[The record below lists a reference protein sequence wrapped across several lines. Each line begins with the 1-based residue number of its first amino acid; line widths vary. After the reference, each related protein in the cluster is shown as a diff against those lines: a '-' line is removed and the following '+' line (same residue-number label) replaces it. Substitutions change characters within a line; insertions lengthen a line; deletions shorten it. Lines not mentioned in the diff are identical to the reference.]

1 MANGQKSWISRIATG
16 RRKENWMTDHSAPPE
31 FDIEWIDK
39 DVVARITGDID
50 AVRASAAQ
58 MPLLELL
65 DKNPVK
71 IVVNFQ
77 GVGYMDSAGLAS
89 FVKLLSRT
97 RKQGVELR
105 LAALSPMLKGLFE
118 ITRLNT
124 VFSIFDTEEAA
135 LA

>member
-1 MANGQKSWISRIATG
+1 
-16 RRKENWMTDHSAPPE
+16 MTDHSAPPK

-50 AVRASAAQ
+50 AVRASSAQ

-65 DKNPVK
+65 DKSPGKV
-71 IVVNFQ
+71 VVNFQ

-135 LA
+135 LE

>member
-1 MANGQKSWISRIATG
+1 MI
-16 RRKENWMTDHSAPPE
+16 DHSSPPD

-39 DVVARITGDID
+39 DVVVRITGDVD
-50 AVRASAAQ
+50 AARATVTQ
-58 MPLLELL
+58 QPLLQLL
-65 DKNPVK
+65 DKNPGK

-97 RKQGVELR
+97 RKQGVQLY

-118 ITRLNT
+118 ITKLDT
-124 VFSIFDTEEAA
+124 VFTISDTEEAA
-135 LA
+135 LE